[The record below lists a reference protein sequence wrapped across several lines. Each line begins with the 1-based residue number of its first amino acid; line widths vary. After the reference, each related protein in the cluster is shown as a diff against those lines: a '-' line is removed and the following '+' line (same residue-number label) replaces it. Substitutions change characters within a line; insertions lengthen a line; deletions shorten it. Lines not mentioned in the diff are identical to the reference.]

1 MDKFIQTIH
10 EPQGK
15 KHQRLFKMQG
25 LKKEG
30 KCYFGVLQTCF
41 EIILDRQWYMATINN
56 TLIRSM
62 ILHNWIT
69 KYPIST

>member
-15 KHQRLFKMQG
+15 KHQCLFKMQG

-30 KCYFGVLQTCF
+30 KCSFGVLQACF
-41 EIILDRQWYMATINN
+41 EIILNRQ
-56 TLIRSM
+56 
-62 ILHNWIT
+62 
-69 KYPIST
+69 